1 MGNIPVINWDK
12 CVTQQVICCYYAL
25 PARIFRMV
33 RIGLSVIV
41 DFMEYRVRLIPFF
54 FVLSLIGC
62 ASSAPVN
69 NADSVANAAGL
80 VSDVSEEQLDNAQDA
95 LPRPVNKQI
104 AREHFIRGLNHLQAG
119 RAQAA
124 GESLNLALGS
134 DPEHKRAQ
142 DLLWQMKASPEQYF
156 SSDFITYRTRF
167 GESLS
172 GIAKRF
178 FNDPYKFYMLA
189 RYNGITD
196 PSRLE
201 VGQMIKIPKQVLAP
215 LIKEQEAGEEVTGK
229 RRGNS

>member
-1 MGNIPVINWDK
+1 
-12 CVTQQVICCYYAL
+12 
-25 PARIFRMV
+25 
-33 RIGLSVIV
+33 
-41 DFMEYRVRLIPFF
+41 MEYCVRHILFF
-54 FVLSLIGC
+54 LTLTFVLSLFGC
-62 ASSAPVN
+62 ATSSPVN
-69 NADSVANAAGL
+69 ITDSETPET
-80 VSDVSEEQLDNAQDA
+80 SDVSNEQFDASLQDA
-95 LPRPVNKQI
+95 TPRPVNKQV

-134 DPEHKRAQ
+134 DPEHKIAQ

-156 SSDFITYRTRF
+156 SSEFTSYRTRF

-178 FNDPYKFYMLA
+178 LNDPYKFYMLA

-201 VGQMIKIPKQVLAP
+201 VGQMIKIPKRVLTLP
-215 LIKEQEAGEEVTGK
+215 IKEQEARDEAGGK
-229 RRGNS
+229 SRGNS